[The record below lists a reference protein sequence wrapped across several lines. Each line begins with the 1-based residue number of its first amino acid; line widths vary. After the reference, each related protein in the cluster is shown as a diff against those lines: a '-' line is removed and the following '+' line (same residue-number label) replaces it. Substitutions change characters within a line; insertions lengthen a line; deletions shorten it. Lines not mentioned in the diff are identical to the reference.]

1 MQMLND
7 FINAPF
13 DPITNFNLA
22 LEYETNNQTAAA
34 ASFYLRSAEK
44 TNNLVLQYIALLR
57 NAICFEKQGN
67 RDLTVKT
74 LIQRAISI
82 LPNRPEGYY
91 LLSRVFERKKEFH
104 DCYMTSCIGL
114 EKYNDVN
121 LQPIINLTDYF
132 DKYKLLFQKAISAWW
147 VGLTEESREI
157 LFDLKF
163 NYQLDDLHNSAVQ
176 LNLNNNGF
184 PKFKFI
190 YSNSLA
196 NELIYKFNNLN
207 KIKNNYSQVYQDLFV
222 LTVLNGKQQG
232 TYLELG
238 SNDPFY
244 NNNTILL
251 ETVFDWKGVSIELDQ
266 SLVNEFNSKR
276 KNIALC
282 KNALDV
288 NYKDLLDSY
297 GFDNIIDYLQVDC
310 DPPTVSFEA
319 LQKVLQSGYKFRVIT
334 FEHDFYIDSSI
345 KQLSRDLLISNGYSL
360 LVNDVSFNRSNA
372 FEDWWV
378 LEEVKDKFI
387 NINKTVNFVQDLF
400 FKQL

>member
-132 DKYKLLFQKAISAWW
+132 DKLIFRDQC
-147 VGLTEESREI
+147 RD
-157 LFDLKF
+157 F
-163 NYQLDDLHNSAVQ
+163 H
-176 LNLNNNGF
+176 
-184 PKFKFI
+184 
-190 YSNSLA
+190 
-196 NELIYKFNNLN
+196 EL
-207 KIKNNYSQVYQDLFV
+207 
-222 LTVLNGKQQG
+222 
-232 TYLELG
+232 
-238 SNDPFY
+238 
-244 NNNTILL
+244 
-251 ETVFDWKGVSIELDQ
+251 
-266 SLVNEFNSKR
+266 
-276 KNIALC
+276 NIAL
-282 KNALDV
+282 
-288 NYKDLLDSY
+288 
-297 GFDNIIDYLQVDC
+297 
-310 DPPTVSFEA
+310 
-319 LQKVLQSGYKFRVIT
+319 
-334 FEHDFYIDSSI
+334 
-345 KQLSRDLLISNGYSL
+345 NG
-360 LVNDVSFNRSNA
+360 
-372 FEDWWV
+372 EG
-378 LEEVKDKFI
+378 
-387 NINKTVNFVQDLF
+387 
-400 FKQL
+400 